1 MTNNRENNQAL
12 PYLMFGIQL
21 FFHIMHGIVY
31 TQNVLG
37 NDAVFLIIIC
47 THTLWMY
54 EIIDL

>member
-1 MTNNRENNQAL
+1 MTNNRENNQDL
-12 PYLMFGIQL
+12 VFGIQL
-21 FFHIMHGIVY
+21 FFHFLRGIFY

-37 NDAVFLIIIC
+37 NAVFLIIIC